1 MVTMARRGTRTAAP
15 AAGPA
20 ASEPAQS
27 GETGG
32 SGTTRERIL
41 EVALDLFIHKG
52 YAETSLR
59 EIAAE
64 LGFSKAA
71 LYYHFESKQDI
82 LLALHVRV
90 HGLTD
95 GVLPMLQAEA
105 DAGDIWERLIDRLI
119 GLALQNRRLIEL
131 HLRNQEAI
139 AEIHRD
145 AAALEKH
152 GPVRHDVDEYLLGLL
167 RDPSLPLEG
176 RVRRTASLGV
186 IAAVLLAASA
196 FADVPDADL
205 EPALRTVVHDVIEG
219 PTEASGS

>member
-1 MVTMARRGTRTAAP
+1 MAHRGSRNVAQ

-20 ASEPAQS
+20 APEPAQS
-27 GETGG
+27 GEGRG
-32 SGTTRERIL
+32 STTRERIL
-41 EVALDLFIHKG
+41 DIALDLFIRRG

-82 LLALHVRV
+82 LLALHMRV

-95 GVLPMLQAEA
+95 GVLPVLLAEA
-105 DAGDIWERLIDRLI
+105 HSSDTWERLLDGLI

-131 HLRNQEAI
+131 HIRNQEAI
-139 AEIHRD
+139 AEMHRG
-145 AAALEKH
+145 ATLEKH
-152 GPVRHDVDEYLLGLL
+152 GPLRHDVDQYVLGLL
-167 RDPSLPLEG
+167 RDPSLPVEG

-186 IAAVLLAASA
+186 IAAVLLAANV
-196 FADVPDADL
+196 FADVPDVEL
-205 EPALRTVVHDVIEG
+205 EPALRTVIHDVIGG
-219 PTEASGS
+219 PTEEPDT